1 MRVKY
6 VHAGLVWSSNN
17 SAAVPVSVVFSLNS
31 SFHVL
36 QAVQELI
43 HDNNQPCMFSY
54 KSSMCKARA
63 GTAWLTVCVCCLQ
76 APDYSASELMPLR
89 DSMMSTADDYNMIDG
104 MMPSG
109 GSHMGHRHMD
119 PGHNCLYRQ
128 TYRWLCHHRE
138 VIRMALVMELVLCA
152 MFAAAHLIWSC
163 CLKAQSSDDAEAD
176 SDLKAPL
183 IESASSYIPDDQK
196 LTISPLWAHV
206 MKSQS
211 GTCQV

>member
-1 MRVKY
+1 M
-6 VHAGLVWSSNN
+6 
-17 SAAVPVSVVFSLNS
+17 
-31 SFHVL
+31 L
-36 QAVQELI
+36 QSMQQLT
-43 HDNNQPCMFSY
+43 HDHNQPCVFTCL
-54 KSSMCKARA
+54 SSMRKESAS
-63 GTAWLTVCVCCLQ
+63 TAWLTVRVCCLQ
-76 APDYSASELMPLR
+76 APDYSASELMPSTV
-89 DSMMSTADDYNMIDG
+89 SMVEDYDMIDD
-104 MMPSG
+104 MLPSG
-109 GSHMGHRHMD
+109 GSHMGHHHMD

-138 VIRMALVMELVLCA
+138 VIRMALVIELVLCA

-163 CLKAQSSDDAEAD
+163 CLKAQSSDDVEAD